1 MHIKRYQAATMEEV
15 LGQVRQELGP
25 DALVLSTRSI
35 RRSGTIFGWLSRPVV
50 EVVAAVDRERRSP
63 SSGPSGAVRD
73 ADPSWR
79 SLSITQSL
87 LDPIEA
93 EIRTLRRSVDAIAAA
108 RDEERWQEQLTELR
122 RVVTSLAVRE
132 APSGNT
138 TSGNTMMDRLLTAGW
153 SPRHARD
160 LAQAAGSRADAG
172 DTEAVL
178 IDTLAARLDARLPP
192 PRNDDPHSVTLVVGS
207 CGVGKTTTI
216 AKLAARQPGAPEDSA
231 ILSTD
236 VHRAGGLE
244 PLRALSAER
253 RIPFATAVSPE
264 EAACQLGK
272 LRARRILIDTCGQA
286 RHDPAGL
293 MELARLRSA
302 CGNRARVH
310 LVLDATTKEEDLRAE
325 LRRFAPT
332 RPDTLILTH
341 ADETESL
348 TSIANLLL
356 DDATPPLSWLGVGRR
371 VPEDLTLPEPRV
383 LARQMLGIAA

>member
-25 DALVLSTRSI
+25 DALVLSTRSV
-35 RRSGTIFGWLSRPVV
+35 RRSGTM
-50 EVVAAVDRERRSP
+50 VAAVDRERRSP
-63 SSGPSGAVRD
+63 SSGPPGAVRD

-122 RVVTSLAVRE
+122 RVVTSLAARE
-132 APSGNT
+132 APF
-138 TSGNTMMDRLLTAGW
+138 GNTMMDRLLTAGW

-192 PRNDDPHSVTLVVGS
+192 PRNDDRHSITLVVGS

-216 AKLAARQPGAPEDSA
+216 AKLAARQPGTPEDSA

-253 RIPFATAVSPE
+253 RIPFATAISPE

-293 MELARLRSA
+293 MELARLRAA

-356 DDATPPLSWLGVGRR
+356 DDATPPLSWLGIGRR
-371 VPEDLTLPEPRV
+371 VPEDLALPEPRV